1 MGNRFAAIVGILVN
15 SSLLRIVYPVIYNVW
30 PFKTKLIMWKMM
42 ITIINKHYNI
52 QKKVIITT
60 MNNFQSIYY
69 YRTFH
74 SKHFFNEHFYFQIF
88 GIFSGILT
96 YLKHMVE
103 PGLEQISKIFS
114 LIEEPKSSN
123 GLR

>member
-1 MGNRFAAIVGILVN
+1 
-15 SSLLRIVYPVIYNVW
+15 
-30 PFKTKLIMWKMM
+30 
-42 ITIINKHYNI
+42 
-52 QKKVIITT
+52 

-123 GLR
+123 GLGS

>member
-1 MGNRFAAIVGILVN
+1 
-15 SSLLRIVYPVIYNVW
+15 
-30 PFKTKLIMWKMM
+30 M

-52 QKKVIITT
+52 QKVIITT

-123 GLR
+123 GLRF